1 MFVKPRIK
9 AFILLISVAVLSG
22 CVLRNTRSV
31 STRLSTASLRDANLE
46 QLVETIDTNGSKL
59 QSMNA
64 NVDIAVSTGGEKK
77 GKVTDYRTFS
87 GYVLVRK
94 PEMLRMIGLVPVVRN
109 RMFDMVSDGKTFELS
124 VPPKNKFYIGSAQK
138 AADKKVSDQAI
149 ENLRPQDIFDAL
161 LLRPI
166 DPQKE
171 IAVLEQSTEMV
182 KDPKTHKDA
191 IQPNYVVVVIRRG
204 GNGYYL
210 SRRIVFSRTDLL
222 PHEQWIYNQAGMLVT
237 YAHYDN
243 FVDHAGIMLPATI
256 EIQRPV
262 EEYSITL
269 TVTKASVNVPLR
281 DDQFSLQQPPGSQLI
296 NVDQQKASGASAQGL
311 STAERR

>member
-1 MFVKPRIK
+1 M
-9 AFILLISVAVLSG
+9 LTG
-22 CVLRNTRSV
+22 CLFRTRTV
-31 STRLSTASLRDANLE
+31 STRLSTAQLRYANLE
-46 QLVETIDTNGSKL
+46 QLVETINTNAGKL
-59 QSMNA
+59 QSLNA

-109 RMFDMVSDGKTFELS
+109 RMFDMVSDGKSFELS
-124 VPPKNKFYIGSAQK
+124 IPPMNKFYVGSAQK
-138 AADKKVSDQAI
+138 QPGKATTQTI
-149 ENLRPQDIFDAL
+149 EKLRPQDIFDAL
-161 LLRPI
+161 LLKPV
-166 DPQKE
+166 DPQNE

-191 IQPNYVVVVIRRG
+191 IQPNYVVVVIRKG
-204 GNGYYL
+204 SKSYYL

-222 PHEQWIYNQAGMLVT
+222 PHEQWIYDESGMLVT
-237 YAHYDN
+237 YAHYEN
-243 FVDHAGIMLPATI
+243 FVDHGGTMLPSVVA
-256 EIQRPV
+256 IQRPV

-269 TVTKASVNVPLR
+269 TVTKATVNVPLR

-296 NVDQQKASGASAQGL
+296 NVDQQKSSSSAGNQGI
-311 STAERR
+311 STVNHE

>member
-1 MFVKPRIK
+1 MVVKSRSTV
-9 AFILLISVAVLSG
+9 FILLIAVMMLTG
-22 CVLRNTRSV
+22 CLFRTRTV
-31 STRLSTASLRDANLE
+31 NTRLSTAQLRDATLE
-46 QLVETIDTNGSKL
+46 QLVETIDTNAGKL
-59 QSMNA
+59 QSLNA

-109 RMFDMVSDGKTFELS
+109 RMFDMVSDGKRFELS
-124 VPPKNKFYIGSAQK
+124 IPPKNKFYVGSAQK
-138 AADKKVSDQAI
+138 PAGKVSDQAI

-161 LLRPI
+161 LLKPI
-166 DPQKE
+166 DPQNE
-171 IAVLEQSTEMV
+171 IAVLEQGTEMV

-191 IQPNYVVVVIRRG
+191 IQPNYIVLVIRKG
-204 GNGYYL
+204 SKDYYL

-222 PHEQWIYNQAGMLVT
+222 PHEQWIYNEAGVLVT
-237 YAHYDN
+237 YAHYEH
-243 FVDHAGIMLPATI
+243 FVDHAGTMLPMTV

-262 EEYSITL
+262 EEYAITL
-269 TVTKASVNVPLR
+269 TVTKATVNVPLR

-296 NVDQQKASGASAQGL
+296 NVDQQKSSAGTQGI
-311 STAERR
+311 SSVNHD